1 MQNIIRT
8 TLTEKGYQQ
17 ISCNIPSIS
26 LYIMNTGDESTPVI
40 VTIDETQGLILSLE
54 QFRHISLTLREFLKE
69 KELYHCIFMYLLI
82 TEDDTSADR
91 LFPEFKNFWRI
102 IPSQGIVMA
111 YEDADPLFTPLQR
124 QLESRLAMQTS
135 DAYGNP
141 SAKPIT
147 EYPLVTIMIVAVNV
161 IIFLYCDLFSANG
174 GKIIDWGSLGYTDIL
189 EHHDWYRF
197 ISSMFLHLNGE
208 HIFNNML
215 VLYFIGAYLENYLGH
230 GKYLLLYFS
239 TGILADCTSI
249 VYNIMIGDT
258 TPSIGASGAIFGIV
272 GGLVVAIFQNR
283 KKSQDISLRRTFFMI
298 FLSLYN
304 GFTSQGVDNAAHIG
318 GCISGILLCILL
330 TLHRTE
336 KGRQI
341 HDQS

>member
-8 TLTEKGYQQ
+8 VLTERGYQP

-26 LYIMNTGDESTPVI
+26 LYIMNTDDETTQVI
-40 VTIDETQGLILSLE
+40 VTIDETQGGYFSLK
-54 QFRHISLTLREFLKE
+54 QFQHISWKIRDFLKE
-69 KELYHCIFMYLLI
+69 KELYHCLFMYLLI
-82 TEDDTSADR
+82 SEDDTSADR
-91 LFPEFKNFWRI
+91 LFPEFKNFCRI
-102 IPSQGIVMA
+102 IPSQGAVMA
-111 YEDADPLFTPLQR
+111 YEDADPAFTPLQR
-124 QLESRLAMQTS
+124 QLESKLAVQAS
-135 DAYGNP
+135 DAYD
-141 SAKPIT
+141 SASPKAISD
-147 EYPLVTIMIVAVNV
+147 YPFMTIVIVAINV
-161 IIFLYCDLFSANG
+161 IIFLYCDLFSGNS
-174 GKIIDWGSLGYTDIL
+174 GKIIDWGALGYTEIL
-189 EHHDWYRF
+189 GHHDWYRF

-239 TGILADCTSI
+239 TGILAGCTSI
-249 VYNIMIGDT
+249 VYNIMISDP
-258 TPSIGASGAIFGIV
+258 TPSIGASGAVFGIV
-272 GGLVVAIFQNR
+272 GGLIVAILQNR
-283 KKSQDISLRRTFFMI
+283 KKRQDISLRRLFFMI